1 MLLNSLKVIS
11 IAVGIVA
18 QVPNVNPDDWNE
30 LAMDLCMDSV
40 LAKFRPNMGNFFLVT
55 IFLIL
60 KKPSCLKN
68 CPLSE
73 NAIFRLLS

>member
-30 LAMDLCMDSV
+30 LAMDLCTDFYTLKGVSEDTIS
-40 LAKFRPNMGNFFLVT
+40 LVSKT
-55 IFLIL
+55 
-60 KKPSCLKN
+60 S
-68 CPLSE
+68 SHQVT
-73 NAIFRLLS
+73 

>member
-30 LAMDLCMDSV
+30 LAMDLCMDFYTLKGVSEDTIS
-40 LAKFRPNMGNFFLVT
+40 LVSKT
-55 IFLIL
+55 
-60 KKPSCLKN
+60 PSYQVT
-68 CPLSE
+68 
-73 NAIFRLLS
+73 

>member
-30 LAMDLCMDSV
+30 LAIDLCMDFYTLKGVSEDTV
-40 LAKFRPNMGNFFLVT
+40 SLVS
-55 IFLIL
+55 IF
-60 KKPSCLKN
+60 PSHQVT
-68 CPLSE
+68 
-73 NAIFRLLS
+73 